1 MNLVQRLLQAL
12 KAQGAGQ
19 VFGIPG
25 DFALPLFRV
34 IETAGIL
41 PLYTLSHEPAVGFA
55 ADAAARASMGLG
67 VAAVTYGA
75 GALNMVNAIAGAYA
89 EKVPV
94 VVVSGAP
101 GSGEAGS
108 GLLLHHQAK
117 TLDSQFKIYREI
129 TCEQVR
135 LDDAA
140 RAPLQIAQV
149 LARCRRQSEPVYIEI
164 PRDMAERPCGA
175 VEALADVPVDEQL
188 LDACAVEIVQRLA
201 QARSPVLMVGVEV
214 RRFGLEEPV
223 ALLGRRLGLPIVTS
237 FMGRGLLASQD
248 ATLAGTYLGVAGVPE
263 ITQLVEGSDA
273 LFLLGEILSD
283 TNFAVSQ
290 SRIDLRKAIQAL
302 DGRVSMGYHTYAPV
316 PLPALI
322 DALLQRATGPA
333 RPVPTM
339 QPAVYPAGL
348 ADDDEPVTPNDI
360 VAAINDLMA
369 AHGRMPIA
377 VDVGDCL
384 FAATDIEP
392 TALVAPGYYASMGYA
407 VPAGLGLQAATGLRP
422 LVLVGDGAFQ
432 MTGWELGNCRR
443 YGWDP
448 IVLIFNNGGWGML
461 RAIQPA
467 SPLHDLDRWDFA
479 HMAEGMGGAGR
490 HVATRRQLR
499 QALEHAWNQRGR
511 FQLIDIAIAPD
522 AISQALQRFVAG
534 VGRLNAAH

>member
-1 MNLVQRLLQAL
+1 MYKRQ
-12 KAQGAGQ
+12 
-19 VFGIPG
+19 
-25 DFALPLFRV
+25 
-34 IETAGIL
+34 
-41 PLYTLSHEPAVGFA
+41 
-55 ADAAARASMGLG
+55 
-67 VAAVTYGA
+67 
-75 GALNMVNAIAGAYA
+75 
-89 EKVPV
+89 
-94 VVVSGAP
+94 
-101 GSGEAGS
+101 
-108 GLLLHHQAK
+108 LLLHHQAK

-149 LARCRRQSEPVYIEI
+149 LARCRSQSEPVYIEI
-164 PRDMAERPCGA
+164 PRDMAERPCA
-175 VEALADVPVDEQL
+175 PVEALPETPVDAQL
-188 LDACAVEIVQRLA
+188 LDACAAEIVQRLA

-223 ALLGRRLGLPIVTS
+223 ARLGRRLGLPIVTS
-237 FMGRGLLASQD
+237 FMGRGLLAGQD

-290 SRIDLRKAIQAL
+290 SRIDLRKTIQAL

-322 DALLQRATGPA
+322 DALLQRATAPA
-333 RPVPTM
+333 RPVPSM
-339 QPAVYPAGL
+339 PPAAYPAGL
-348 ADDDEPVTPNDI
+348 VDDDEPVTPTDI

-369 AHGRMPIA
+369 VHGRMPIA

-384 FAATDIEP
+384 FAATDIEH

-448 IVLIFNNGGWGML
+448 IVLVFNNGGWGML

-479 HMAEGMGGAGR
+479 HMAAGMGGAGR

-499 QALEHAWNQRGR
+499 QALEQAWSQRGR
-511 FQLIDIAIAPD
+511 FQLIDIEIAPH